1 MLLPRLSVLWVGIRP
16 KTLSMSLTPIL
27 VAFSLALHNQQ
38 SPNYL
43 VLLAICIGAISIQI
57 ATNLFNDAQ
66 DFLNGTDTGTRIGPQ
81 RITQAG
87 LATPSQTRYSAF
99 LFIAIAAFCGL
110 YLISIGGWIIMLCG
124 GFALLCAYI
133 YSNGPFPISRGPLG
147 EVFVM
152 LFFGI
157 AAFNVSYFLL
167 ANHWPANGLIYGIA
181 IGCPACAILLLNNY
195 RDLENDTLAGRKT
208 LAIHLGA
215 KASKVVF
222 SLLMLAPY
230 VLLLSLSIPLWFLAG
245 IPLAII
251 TMIKMFNVKDKREL
265 NANLGISAA
274 SQILLCIGLAISLI

>member
-1 MLLPRLSVLWVGIRP
+1 MLLPRFSVLWVGIRP

-38 SPNYL
+38 PPNYL

-124 GFALLCAYI
+124 GLALLCAYI
-133 YSNGPFPISRGPLG
+133 YSNGPFPISRGPFG

-208 LAIHLGA
+208 LAIYLGS

-222 SLLMLAPY
+222 ALLMLAPY
-230 VLLLSLSIPLWFLAG
+230 VLLLTLPVPLWFFAG
-245 IPLAII
+245 IPLAILATFKIFTI
-251 TMIKMFNVKDKREL
+251 THKVEL

-274 SQILLCIGLAISLI
+274 SQILLCIGLAISLM

>member
-1 MLLPRLSVLWVGIRP
+1 MLLPRFSVLWVGIRP

-38 SPNYL
+38 PPNYL

-99 LFIAIAAFCGL
+99 LFITIAAFCGL
-110 YLISIGGWIIMLCG
+110 YLIGIGGWIVTLCG
-124 GFALLCAYI
+124 GLALLCAYT
-133 YSNGPFPISRGPLG
+133 YSNGPFPISRGPFG
-147 EVFVM
+147 ELFVM

-157 AAFNVSYFLL
+157 AAFNVSYLLL
-167 ANHWPANGLIYGIA
+167 AGDWPENGWIYGVA

-195 RDLENDTLAGRKT
+195 RDLENDALVGRKT
-208 LAIHLGA
+208 LAIYLGA
-215 KASKVVF
+215 RASQIVF
-222 SLLMLAPY
+222 AFFMFAPY
-230 VLLLSLSIPLWFLAG
+230 ALLLTLPVPLWFLAG
-245 IPLAII
+245 IPLAILA
-251 TMIKMFNVKDKREL
+251 TFKMFTVKNKIEL

-274 SQILLCIGLAISLI
+274 SQILLCIGLAISLL

>member
-1 MLLPRLSVLWVGIRP
+1 MLLPRFSVLWVGIRP

-38 SPNYL
+38 SPNFL